1 VSLTRPGG
9 PPRAATWPL
18 APLGLALAWAYVFVP
33 DLLPALHPA
42 DTARIVSGSVAIV
55 LIVAVAVTVA
65 ALSEAAIVVPIFLL
79 GSALIAGAMDAAGV
93 GAAAT
98 VPETVAYA
106 CIGMLFGVLL
116 DSPALVL
123 AVPVFVGGIDAISL
137 LGGTSHT
144 LSAGAIQSGDPLSLD
159 LPEWHTGLSAARFG
173 LADVVFCGIYA
184 TYARRLGL
192 RFVAGAIGMAAGLVL
207 ALVLQVTLDTPMPAL
222 AFLGAGFLAPNIDR
236 IVALFRATVEG

>member
-1 VSLTRPGG
+1 VVRRPAAVLTV
-9 PPRAATWPL
+9 
-18 APLGLALAWAYVFVP
+18 AWAYFFVP
-33 DLLPALHPA
+33 KLLPALHPA
-42 DTARIVSGSVAIV
+42 DTSQIVSGSVAIV

-65 ALSEAAIVVPIFLL
+65 TLSEAAFVVPLFLL
-79 GSALIAGAMDAAGV
+79 GSALVAGAMDAAGV

-98 VPETVAYA
+98 VPETVVYA

-144 LSAGAIQSGDPLSLD
+144 LSTGAIQSGDPLSLD

-173 LADVVFCGIYA
+173 LADVVFCGVYA
-184 TYARRLGL
+184 TYARRMDL
-192 RFVAGAIGMAAGLVL
+192 RFVAGAIGMAIGLVL
-207 ALVLQVTLDTPMPAL
+207 ALVLQVTLDTPIPAL
-222 AFLGAGFLAPNIDR
+222 AFLGAGFLAPNVGR